1 MKVICKVLIID
12 DHPMTVDA
20 YMNLVSA
27 SLSHLDVIFFT
38 ANSCESAFNLIS
50 SNENQ
55 FDVAFIDINLPPFE
69 TMKIHSGIDLGI
81 LVRAT
86 HPECKIVMLS
96 MHSEPVIV
104 DEIRMAINPEGFISK
119 SDIDFNSFSEICLK
133 IINDE
138 QYYSESILEAQQ
150 QLALVNLKWDEFD
163 IKIVQLIAEGFKTNE
178 LPDIISLSLSA
189 IEKRKSRLKK
199 QLIFEKGSDKELIQA
214 CKKMGLI

>member
-69 TMKIHSGIDLGI
+69 AMKIHSGIDLGI
-81 LVRAT
+81 LVRAS
-86 HPECKIVMLS
+86 HPECKIIMLS

-104 DEIRMAINPEGFISK
+104 NEIRMAINPEGFISK

-150 QLALVNLKWDEFD
+150 QLALANLKWDEFD
-163 IKIVQLIAEGFKTNE
+163 VKIVQLIAEGFKTNE

-214 CKKMGLI
+214 CKKLGLI